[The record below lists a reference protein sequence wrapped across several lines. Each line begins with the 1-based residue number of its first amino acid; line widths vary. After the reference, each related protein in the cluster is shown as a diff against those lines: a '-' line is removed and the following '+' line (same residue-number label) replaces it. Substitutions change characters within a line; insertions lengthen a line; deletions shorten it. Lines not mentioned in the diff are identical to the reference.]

1 MDASLSIPGDQNL
14 LIIDVIYKTALI
26 DQLLHEGREGL
37 ALIGLTGGL
46 ISNDTGLKIN
56 LYQITFFDLFGCFL
70 TFDDGKSDIDGIP
83 IEDAGEG
90 FSDDA
95 TPAALIA
102 IGACSL
108 EDPQP
113 KFLRATIRSPALFFL
128 VKSASMSSM
137 QCFASSAGSDELRYL
152 AGIITSVSMLSPNA

>member
-56 LYQITFFDLFGCFL
+56 LYQIAFFDLFGCFL

-95 TPAALIA
+95 TN
-102 IGACSL
+102 ACGL
-108 EDPQP
+108 DCD
-113 KFLRATIRSPALFFL
+113 R
-128 VKSASMSSM
+128 
-137 QCFASSAGSDELRYL
+137 
-152 AGIITSVSMLSPNA
+152 SMLSGGSATEVLTGNNQISCLVLLGEVSINVFHAMFCKFSGIR